1 MYIRESYPVRMR
13 VTRIDP
19 ENWLHTDNLPLRAD
33 ILHRRYHQ
41 VFRCL
46 PCAYGAMSQS
56 MNLINKYIPLP
67 LNCRFSDLAKYISED
82 VCIMQKING
91 EWVMT
96 AGLVCFPN
104 MWSLE
109 EKLGLPLDKIHGD
122 VPGFNSI
129 SYIVSKYFDRMK
141 PGIFMQRHNWG
152 LSSSPE
158 MYLPY
163 CADRPNDIEKTY
175 LRTEQQVLTKLDK
188 DTVVFTIYTRVIP
201 YSQLHPTTKQKLQE
215 LIHNSPAEVLRYK
228 GLSEIQCDSN
238 SIRSKM

>member
-1 MYIRESYPVRMR
+1 MHIRESYPVRMR
-13 VTRIDP
+13 ITGIDP

-46 PCAYGAMSQS
+46 PCAHNAMRQTMS
-56 MNLINKYIPLP
+56 LIDKYRPLP
-67 LNCRFSDLAKYISED
+67 FNCKFSDLARYISED
-82 VCIMQKING
+82 VCIIQKIND

-122 VPGFNSI
+122 VPGFSSI

-141 PGIFMQRHNWG
+141 PRVFMQRHNWG
-152 LSSSPE
+152 LTSRPD
-158 MYLPY
+158 MYLPC
-163 CADRPNDIEKTY
+163 CADRPNDIENTY
-175 LRTEQQVLTKLDK
+175 LRTEQQVLTKLDEN
-188 DTVVFTIYTRVIP
+188 TVIFTIYTRVTP
-201 YSQLHPTTKQKLQE
+201 YSQLHPTTKQELQD
-215 LIHNSPAEVLRYK
+215 LIHNSPDDVVRYK
-228 GLSEIQCDSN
+228 GLSDLRRQNCV
-238 SIRSKM
+238 RSKL